1 MPNATNTHTNLAPL
15 QTKTQTTT
23 QTTIGFF
30 HHYGLGDN
38 LIAIKA
44 LYLAK
49 KAYHC
54 RLIIFG
60 NALLKEILDFVDFMD
75 SADEILDIGALSKDS
90 LATIA
95 KYRCDFF
102 LLSNPKSQYIRLL
115 SPLDTPIITALK
127 FASFFSTKTKYP
139 PLLFFDKYRKLNA
152 KDALCMLVRLIDKN
166 AFDKFVGNILMTQ
179 NLTRQ
184 KAKTGGGQ
192 HNTLENY
199 PKITYANF
207 EHIMSELDFALHNE
221 IKLKISPD
229 IEQRTKDF
237 LHNRIKHTQMLQA
250 KSNLESKNALD
261 SPQNRTNSDNVDS
274 TKKPFMIFINPF
286 SNAAT
291 HTLPLSAFLDMVGQI
306 LTNKKNQNLF
316 ILIITFPSVHSDF
329 IAQVESH
336 PTLSSLPNQNKQR
349 LIIYPNDSTL
359 SSLIAFANLSSLM
372 ISPSTG
378 SIHLA
383 SIQGVKTI
391 GLYSRKDTH
400 RWATKDKIYT
410 IIPRKKSN
418 LSHKQITKIINTTI
432 QKMQNLIDSSAIK
445 PLAL

>member
-1 MPNATNTHTNLAPL
+1 MPNATNTHTNIAPL

-75 SADEILDIGALSKDS
+75 STDEILDIGALSKDS

-152 KDALCMLVRLIDKN
+152 KDALCMLVRLVDKN
-166 AFDKFVGNILMTQ
+166 AFDEFVGNILRTQ

-184 KAKTGGGQ
+184 KAKTGGG
-192 HNTLENY
+192 
-199 PKITYANF
+199 
-207 EHIMSELDFALHNE
+207 
-221 IKLKISPD
+221 
-229 IEQRTKDF
+229 
-237 LHNRIKHTQMLQA
+237 
-250 KSNLESKNALD
+250 
-261 SPQNRTNSDNVDS
+261 
-274 TKKPFMIFINPF
+274 
-286 SNAAT
+286 AT
-291 HTLPLSAFLDMVGQI
+291 
-306 LTNKKNQNLF
+306 
-316 ILIITFPSVHSDF
+316 
-329 IAQVESH
+329 
-336 PTLSSLPNQNKQR
+336 
-349 LIIYPNDSTL
+349 
-359 SSLIAFANLSSLM
+359 
-372 ISPSTG
+372 
-378 SIHLA
+378 
-383 SIQGVKTI
+383 
-391 GLYSRKDTH
+391 
-400 RWATKDKIYT
+400 
-410 IIPRKKSN
+410 
-418 LSHKQITKIINTTI
+418 
-432 QKMQNLIDSSAIK
+432 
-445 PLAL
+445 